1 MERPNRKARRLCGLI
16 GGMCLLFSTTKVYA
30 ADCYIEVQLEDL
42 KSPYSDWE
50 GVTLGLY
57 DVGEILQKQGNPL
70 LIRFMEFQN
79 IHRQQ
84 RLLRKRCSR

>member
-1 MERPNRKARRLCGLI
+1 MASI

-57 DVGEILQKQGNPL
+57 DVGEVAENGYSL

-79 IHRQQ
+79 IHRQL
-84 RLLRKRCSR
+84 RLRKKQCSR